1 MRISCFL
8 FELII
13 IKQNPTLAD
22 NLYVIL
28 IRQFQKRCFADSKF
42 LGGTLTYLTITQA
55 TFSIS
60 LYHKRIALADIQRS
74 ANDRPP
80 CCIRLLAFND
90 R

>member
-28 IRQFQKRCFADSKF
+28 IRQFQKRSFADSKF
-42 LGGTLTYLTITQA
+42 LGGTLNI
-55 TFSIS
+55 FNHNSS
-60 LYHKRIALADIQRS
+60 H
-74 ANDRPP
+74 
-80 CCIRLLAFND
+80 LLH
-90 R
+90 